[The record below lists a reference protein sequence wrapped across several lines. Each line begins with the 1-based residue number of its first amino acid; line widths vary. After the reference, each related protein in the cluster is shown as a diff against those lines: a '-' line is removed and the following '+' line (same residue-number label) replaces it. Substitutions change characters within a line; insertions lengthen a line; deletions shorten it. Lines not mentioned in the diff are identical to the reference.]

1 MSINPIGVFDS
12 GFGGLTV
19 MSEIVRTLPEYDVV
33 YLGDNARAPYG
44 NRSFEVVYKYTLEA
58 VRWLFGQG
66 CPLIVIACNT
76 ASAKALRNIQQ
87 HDLPLI
93 DPSKRVLGV
102 LRPVTESIGVLTK
115 TRHVGVLGTLGTV
128 QSQSYSIEIHK
139 QFPDIIVT
147 QEACPLWVP
156 LVENG
161 EFDGPG
167 ADYFVKK
174 HIDRLLARDAR
185 IDAVILGCTHY
196 PLLYDKIRK
205 FLPSRIAIVSQAQIV
220 ATSLADYLRR
230 HTDLAA
236 RCTKGGKR
244 EFFTSENPEN
254 FDRYAEVFFGAEV
267 RSTPMTF
274 DTLGEIAAREYV

>member
-1 MSINPIGVFDS
+1 MSITPIGVFDS

-19 MSEIVRTLPEYDVV
+19 LSEIVRSLPEYDVV

-58 VRWLFGQG
+58 VQWLFGRG
-66 CPLIVIACNT
+66 CRLIVIACNT

-87 HDLPLI
+87 NDLPSI
-93 DPSKRVLGV
+93 DPDRRVLGV
-102 LRPVTESIGVLTK
+102 LRPVTESIGALTK
-115 TRHVGVLGTLGTV
+115 TRHVGVLGTQGTV

-174 HIDRLLARDAR
+174 HIECLLARDTR
-185 IDAVILGCTHY
+185 IDTVILGCTHY

-205 FLPSRIAIVSQAQIV
+205 FLPAPIAIVSQAEIV
-220 ATSLADYLRR
+220 AASLADYLQR
-230 HTDLAA
+230 HPDLAA
-236 RCTKGGKR
+236 CCTTGGKR

-254 FDRYAEVFFGAEV
+254 FDRYAEVFFGAAV
-267 RSTPMTF
+267 RSAHMTF
-274 DTLGEIAAREYV
+274 DTHGEIAMRNCT